1 MKFWPLKNTTLK
13 NIPEEHLPGSFW
25 EDREDR
31 FHCGIDLYAPE
42 GSDVVAI
49 EEGIVVDIGIATTP
63 KKISYW
69 NKLYYIII
77 KTISGTFCKYAELGV
92 IIPKKG
98 DNIKAGQL
106 IGKVGLVLNSQK
118 IDKTSPK
125 YIQKLKNKNHSM
137 LHLELYLND
146 PITSHDNY
154 LGGNWLGHKK
164 PNNLV
169 NPTAYLKSILTVVK

>member
-1 MKFWPLKNTTLK
+1 MKVWPLKNTTLK
-13 NIPEEHLPGSFW
+13 NIPEKPSPDSFW

-31 FHCGIDLYAPE
+31 YHCGIDLYAPE

-69 NKLYYIII
+69 NKTYYIIV
-77 KTISGTFCKYAELGV
+77 KNISGTFCKYAELCV
-92 IIPKKG
+92 ITPKKG

-106 IGKVGLVLNSQK
+106 IGKIGLVLNSQK
-118 IDKTSPK
+118 INKASPK
-125 YIQKLKNKNHSM
+125 YIQKLKNKNPSM

-154 LGGNWLGHKK
+154 LGGNWFGHKK

-169 NPTAYLKSILTVVK
+169 DPTTYMKSILTEVK

>member
-1 MKFWPLKNTTLK
+1 MKVWPLKNSILK
-13 NIPEEHLPGSFW
+13 NIPEKPSPGSFW
-25 EDREDR
+25 EDRGDR
-31 FHCGIDLYAPE
+31 YHCGIDLYAPE

-69 NKLYYIII
+69 NKTYYIIV
-77 KTISGTFCKYAELGV
+77 KNISETFCKYAELSV
-92 IIPKKG
+92 ITPKKG

-106 IGKVGLVLNSQK
+106 IGKIGLVLNFQK
-118 IDKTSPK
+118 INKASPK
-125 YIQKLKNKNHSM
+125 YIQKLKNKNPSM

-146 PITSHDNY
+146 PITSHENY
-154 LGGNWLGHKK
+154 LGGNWFGHKK

-169 NPTAYLKSILTVVK
+169 DPTTYMKSILTEVK